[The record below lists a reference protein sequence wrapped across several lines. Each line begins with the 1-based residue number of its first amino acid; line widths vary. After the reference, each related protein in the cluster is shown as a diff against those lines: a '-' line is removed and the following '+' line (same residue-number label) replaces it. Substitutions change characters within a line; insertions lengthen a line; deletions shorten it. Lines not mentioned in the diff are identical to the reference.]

1 MEILI
6 KTLQFILSLSLL
18 VMIHEGGHFLFAKMF
33 GIRVEKF
40 YLFFNPKFSV
50 FKFKIG
56 ETEYGMGWIPFGG
69 YVKLSGMMDESV
81 DKEQM
86 KLPPKDYEFRS
97 KPAWQRLLVMIGGV
111 LMNILTAFIIYIC
124 MSFNYGEQYIKN
136 EDVRYGYEFSELG
149 QQIGFENGDKIISV
163 DGKTFDNYMKVRE
176 AIIISN
182 PKEVLVERNGEQIK
196 VVMDEKNIEPLLKD
210 YLFQIRNVYV
220 VDSVMAG
227 SGAAEGGLL
236 KGDSLVGIDG
246 VAMVF
251 GDEFKTVFQS
261 NKDSVLMIDVVRDS
275 AGVKVAK
282 ALPVKVSNEGMVGI
296 FSDAIRGMQV
306 TEVKYNFFQSIG
318 NGVERTFGM
327 VSSYVDQMKLV
338 FNPSTGA
345 YKQLGSVISMGSV
358 FAPQWDWFRFWNM
371 TALFSVILAV
381 MNILPI
387 PALDGGHVVFLIYEV
402 IARRQPNEK
411 FMEYMQIAGMVLLF
425 ALMAFALGNDILRL
439 FIK

>member
-182 PKEVLVERNGEQIK
+182 PKEVLVERNGEQVN

-236 KGDSLVGIDG
+236 KGDSLIGIDG

-251 GDEFKTVFQS
+251 GDEFKTVFQR

-345 YKQLGSVISMGSV
+345 YKQIGSVISMGSV

>member
-6 KTLQFILSLSLL
+6 KALQFILSLSLL

-40 YLFFNPKFSV
+40 YLFFNYKFSL
-50 FKFKIG
+50 FKFKVG
-56 ETEYGMGWIPFGG
+56 ETEYGVGWIPFGG
-69 YVKLSGMMDESV
+69 YVKLAGMMDESM

-86 KLPPKDYEFRS
+86 KLPPKNYEFRS

-111 LMNILTAFIIYIC
+111 LMNILTAFVIYIC
-124 MSFNYGEQYIKN
+124 MSFTYGEQYIKN
-136 EDVRYGYEFSELG
+136 EDVKFGYEFSELG
-149 QQIGFENGDKIISV
+149 QKIGFQNGDKILSV
-163 DGKTFDNYMKVRE
+163 DEKTFDNYMKVRE

-182 PKEVLVERNGEQIK
+182 PKEVLVERNGEQVA

-220 VDSVMAG
+220 VDSVMTG
-227 SGAAEGGLL
+227 SGAAEGGLM
-236 KGDSLVGIDG
+236 KGDSLVGING

-251 GDEFKTVFQS
+251 GDEFKKVFQS

-282 ALPVKVSNEGMVGI
+282 ALPVKVSSEGMVGI

-306 TEVKYNFFQSIG
+306 TEVKFNFLQSIG

-345 YKQLGSVISMGSV
+345 YKQIGSVISMGSV

-411 FMEYMQIAGMVLLF
+411 IGRAHV
-425 ALMAFALGNDILRL
+425 
-439 FIK
+439 

>member
-6 KTLQFILSLSLL
+6 KALQFILSLSLL

-40 YLFFNPKFSV
+40 YLFFNYKFSL
-50 FKFKIG
+50 FKFKVG
-56 ETEYGMGWIPFGG
+56 ETEYGVGWIPFGG
-69 YVKLSGMMDESV
+69 YVKLAGMMDESM

-97 KPAWQRLLVMIGGV
+97 KPAWQRLLVMVGGV
-111 LMNILTAFIIYIC
+111 LMNILTAFVIYIC
-124 MSFNYGEQYIKN
+124 MSFTYGEQYIKN
-136 EDVRYGYEFSELG
+136 EDVKYGYEFSELG
-149 QQIGFENGDKIISV
+149 QKIGFQNGDKILSV

-182 PKEVLVERNGEQIK
+182 PKEVLVERNGEQVT

-220 VDSVMAG
+220 VDSVMTG
-227 SGAAEGGLL
+227 SGAAQGGLM
-236 KGDSLVGIDG
+236 KGDSLVGING

-251 GDEFKTVFQS
+251 GDEFKKVFQS

-282 ALPVKVSNEGMVGI
+282 TLPVKVSNEGMVGI

-306 TEVKYNFFQSIG
+306 TEVKFNFLQSIG

-345 YKQLGSVISMGSV
+345 YKQIGSVISMGSV

-411 FMEYMQIAGMVLLF
+411 FMEYMQVVGMVLLF

>member
-6 KTLQFILSLSLL
+6 KALQFILSLSLL

-40 YLFFNPKFSV
+40 YLFFNYKFSL
-50 FKFKIG
+50 FKFKVG
-56 ETEYGMGWIPFGG
+56 ETEYGVGWIPFGG
-69 YVKLSGMMDESV
+69 YVKLAGMMDESM

-86 KLPPKDYEFRS
+86 KLPPKNYEFRS

-111 LMNILTAFIIYIC
+111 LMNILTAFVIYIC
-124 MSFNYGEQYIKN
+124 MSFTYGEQYIKN
-136 EDVRYGYEFSELG
+136 EDVKFGYEFSELG
-149 QQIGFENGDKIISV
+149 QKIGFQNGDKILSV
-163 DGKTFDNYMKVRE
+163 DEKTFDNYMKVRE

-182 PKEVLVERNGEQIK
+182 PKEVLVERNGEQVA

-220 VDSVMAG
+220 VDSVMTG
-227 SGAAEGGLL
+227 SGAAEGGLM
-236 KGDSLVGIDG
+236 KGDSLVGING

-251 GDEFKTVFQS
+251 GDEFKKVFQS

-282 ALPVKVSNEGMVGI
+282 ALPVKVSSEGMVGI

-306 TEVKYNFFQSIG
+306 TEVKFNFLQSIG

-345 YKQLGSVISMGSV
+345 YKQIGSVISMGSV

-411 FMEYMQIAGMVLLF
+411 FMEYMQVVGMVLLF

>member
-149 QQIGFENGDKIISV
+149 QQIGFENGDKILSV

-182 PKEVLVERNGEQIK
+182 PKEVLVERNGEQVN

-251 GDEFKTVFQS
+251 GDEFKTVFQR

-345 YKQLGSVISMGSV
+345 YKQIGSVISMGSV

>member
-6 KTLQFILSLSLL
+6 KALQFILSLSLL

-40 YLFFNPKFSV
+40 YLFFNYKFSL
-50 FKFKIG
+50 FKFKVG
-56 ETEYGMGWIPFGG
+56 ETEYGVGWIPFGG
-69 YVKLSGMMDESV
+69 YVKLAGMMDESM

-86 KLPPKDYEFRS
+86 KLPPKNYEFRS

-111 LMNILTAFIIYIC
+111 LMNILTAFVIYIC
-124 MSFNYGEQYIKN
+124 MSFTYGEQYIKN
-136 EDVRYGYEFSELG
+136 EDVKFGYEFSELG
-149 QQIGFENGDKIISV
+149 QKIGFQNGDKILSV
-163 DGKTFDNYMKVRE
+163 DGNTFDNYMKVRE

-182 PKEVLVERNGEQIK
+182 PKEVLVERNGEQVA

-220 VDSVMAG
+220 VDSVMTG
-227 SGAAEGGLL
+227 SGAAQGGLM
-236 KGDSLVGIDG
+236 KGDSLVGING

-251 GDEFKTVFQS
+251 GDEFKKVFQS

-275 AGVKVAK
+275 AGVKVVK
-282 ALPVKVSNEGMVGI
+282 ALPVKVSSEGMVGI

-306 TEVKYNFFQSIG
+306 TEVKFNFLQSIG

-345 YKQLGSVISMGSV
+345 YKQIGSVISMGSV

-411 FMEYMQIAGMVLLF
+411 FMEYMQVVGMVLLF

>member
-182 PKEVLVERNGEQIK
+182 PKEVLVERNGEQVN

-251 GDEFKTVFQS
+251 GDEFKTVFQR

-345 YKQLGSVISMGSV
+345 YKQIGSVISMGSV

>member
-6 KTLQFILSLSLL
+6 KALQFILSLSLL

-40 YLFFNPKFSV
+40 YLFFNYKFSL
-50 FKFKIG
+50 FKFKVG
-56 ETEYGMGWIPFGG
+56 ETEYGVGWIPFGG
-69 YVKLSGMMDESV
+69 YVKLAGMMDESM

-111 LMNILTAFIIYIC
+111 LMNILTAFVIYIC
-124 MSFNYGEQYIKN
+124 MSFTYGEQYIKN
-136 EDVRYGYEFSELG
+136 EDVKFGYEFSELG
-149 QQIGFENGDKIISV
+149 QKIGFQNGDKILSV
-163 DGKTFDNYMKVRE
+163 DEKTFDNYMKVRE

-182 PKEVLVERNGEQIK
+182 PKEVLVERNGEQVA

-220 VDSVMAG
+220 VDSVMTG
-227 SGAAEGGLL
+227 SGAAEGGLM
-236 KGDSLVGIDG
+236 KGDSLVGING

-251 GDEFKTVFQS
+251 GDEFKKVFQS

-282 ALPVKVSNEGMVGI
+282 TLPVKVSNEGMVGI

-306 TEVKYNFFQSIG
+306 TEVKFNFLQSIG

-345 YKQLGSVISMGSV
+345 YKQIGSVISMGSV

-411 FMEYMQIAGMVLLF
+411 FMEYMQVVGMVLLF

>member
-6 KTLQFILSLSLL
+6 KALQFILSLSLL

-40 YLFFNPKFSV
+40 YLFFNYKFSL
-50 FKFKIG
+50 FKFKVG
-56 ETEYGMGWIPFGG
+56 ETEYGVGWIPFGG
-69 YVKLSGMMDESV
+69 YVKLAGMMDESM

-111 LMNILTAFIIYIC
+111 LMNILTAFVIYIC
-124 MSFNYGEQYIKN
+124 MSFTYGEQYIKN
-136 EDVRYGYEFSELG
+136 EDVKYGYEFSELG
-149 QQIGFENGDKIISV
+149 QKIGFQNGDKILSV
-163 DGKTFDNYMKVRE
+163 DGNTFDNYMKVRE

-182 PKEVLVERNGEQIK
+182 PKEVLVERNGEQVT

-220 VDSVMAG
+220 VDSVMTG
-227 SGAAEGGLL
+227 SGAAQGGLM
-236 KGDSLVGIDG
+236 KGDSLVGING

-251 GDEFKTVFQS
+251 GDEFKKVFQS

-282 ALPVKVSNEGMVGI
+282 TLPVKVSNEGMVGI

-306 TEVKYNFFQSIG
+306 TEVKFNFLQSIG

-345 YKQLGSVISMGSV
+345 YKQIGSVISMGSV

-411 FMEYMQIAGMVLLF
+411 FMEYMQVVGMVLLF

>member
-6 KTLQFILSLSLL
+6 KALQFILSLSLL

-40 YLFFNPKFSV
+40 YLFFNYKFSL
-50 FKFKIG
+50 FKFKVG
-56 ETEYGMGWIPFGG
+56 ETEYGVGWIPFGG
-69 YVKLSGMMDESV
+69 YVKLAGMMDESM

-111 LMNILTAFIIYIC
+111 LMNILTAFVIYIC
-124 MSFNYGEQYIKN
+124 MSFTYGEQYIKN
-136 EDVRYGYEFSELG
+136 EDVKFGYEFSELG
-149 QQIGFENGDKIISV
+149 QKIGFQNGDKILSV

-182 PKEVLVERNGEQIK
+182 PKEVLVERNGEQVA

-220 VDSVMAG
+220 VDSVMTG
-227 SGAAEGGLL
+227 SGAAEGGLM
-236 KGDSLVGIDG
+236 KGDSLVGING

-251 GDEFKTVFQS
+251 GDEFKKVFQS

-282 ALPVKVSNEGMVGI
+282 ALPVKVSSEGMVGI

-306 TEVKYNFFQSIG
+306 TEVKFNFLQSIG

-345 YKQLGSVISMGSV
+345 YKQIGSVISMGSV

-411 FMEYMQIAGMVLLF
+411 FMEYMQVVGMVLLF

>member
-6 KTLQFILSLSLL
+6 KALQFILSLSLL

-40 YLFFNPKFSV
+40 YLFFNYKFSL
-50 FKFKIG
+50 FKFKVG
-56 ETEYGMGWIPFGG
+56 ETEYGVGWIPFGG
-69 YVKLSGMMDESV
+69 YVKLAGMMDESM

-111 LMNILTAFIIYIC
+111 LMNILTAFVIYIC
-124 MSFNYGEQYIKN
+124 MSFTYGEQYIKN
-136 EDVRYGYEFSELG
+136 EDVKFGYEFSELG
-149 QQIGFENGDKIISV
+149 QKIGFQNGDKILSV
-163 DGKTFDNYMKVRE
+163 DGNTFDNYMKVRE

-182 PKEVLVERNGEQIK
+182 PKEVLVERNGEQVT

-220 VDSVMAG
+220 VDSVMTG
-227 SGAAEGGLL
+227 SGAAQGGLM
-236 KGDSLVGIDG
+236 KGDSLVGING

-251 GDEFKTVFQS
+251 GDEFKKVFQS

-306 TEVKYNFFQSIG
+306 TEVKFNFLQSIG

-345 YKQLGSVISMGSV
+345 YKQIGSVISMGSV

-411 FMEYMQIAGMVLLF
+411 FMEYMQVVGMVLLF

>member
-6 KTLQFILSLSLL
+6 KALQFILSLSLL

-40 YLFFNPKFSV
+40 YLFFNYKFSL
-50 FKFKIG
+50 FKFKVG
-56 ETEYGMGWIPFGG
+56 ETEYGVGWIPFGG
-69 YVKLSGMMDESV
+69 YVKLAGMMDESM

-111 LMNILTAFIIYIC
+111 LMNILTAFVIYIC
-124 MSFNYGEQYIKN
+124 MSFTYGEQYIKN
-136 EDVRYGYEFSELG
+136 EDVKFGYEFSELG
-149 QQIGFENGDKIISV
+149 QKIGFQNGDKILSV

-182 PKEVLVERNGEQIK
+182 PKEVLVERNGEQVA

-220 VDSVMAG
+220 VDSVMTG
-227 SGAAEGGLL
+227 SGAAEGGLM
-236 KGDSLVGIDG
+236 KGDSLVGING

-251 GDEFKTVFQS
+251 GDEFKKVFQS

-282 ALPVKVSNEGMVGI
+282 ALPVKVSSEGMVGI

-306 TEVKYNFFQSIG
+306 TEVKFTFLQSIG

-345 YKQLGSVISMGSV
+345 YKQIGSVISMGSV

-411 FMEYMQIAGMVLLF
+411 FMEYMQVVGMVLLF